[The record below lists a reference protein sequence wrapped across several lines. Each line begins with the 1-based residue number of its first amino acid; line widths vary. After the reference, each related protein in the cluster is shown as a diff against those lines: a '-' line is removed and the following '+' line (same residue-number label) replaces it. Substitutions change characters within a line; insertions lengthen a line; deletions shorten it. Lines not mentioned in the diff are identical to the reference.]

1 MQTFPLILASVAL
14 SALAQIALKYGMS
27 SLTVQKSIKTGLP
40 VDMVI
45 NIASN
50 PMVMLGIGLYFGSM
64 LIWLFVLSKVDVS
77 YAYPFVAL
85 GFVFTALLGRWVF
98 HDEFSVSKI
107 IGTLLI
113 VCGVVVMARH

>member
-27 SLTVQKSIKTGLP
+27 SLAVQKSIKTGLP
-40 VDMVI
+40 ADMVI
-45 NIASN
+45 NIASS

-85 GFVFTALLGRWVF
+85 GFVFTALLGKWVF
-98 HDEFSVSKI
+98 DDEFSVSKI

>member
-45 NIASN
+45 NIASS

-64 LIWLFVLSKVDVS
+64 LIWLFVLSKVEVS

>member
-45 NIASN
+45 NIASS

>member
-1 MQTFPLILASVAL
+1 MQTFPLILVSVAL

-40 VDMVI
+40 GDMVI

>member
-1 MQTFPLILASVAL
+1 MQTFPLILASVTL

-45 NIASN
+45 NIASS

>member
-1 MQTFPLILASVAL
+1 MQTFPLILVSVAL

-40 VDMVI
+40 GDMVI

-98 HDEFSVSKI
+98 HDEFSVPKI

>member
-1 MQTFPLILASVAL
+1 MQTFPLILVSVAL

-40 VDMVI
+40 GDMVI
-45 NIASN
+45 NIASS
-50 PMVMLGIGLYFGSM
+50 PMVILGIGLYFGSM

>member
-40 VDMVI
+40 GDMVI